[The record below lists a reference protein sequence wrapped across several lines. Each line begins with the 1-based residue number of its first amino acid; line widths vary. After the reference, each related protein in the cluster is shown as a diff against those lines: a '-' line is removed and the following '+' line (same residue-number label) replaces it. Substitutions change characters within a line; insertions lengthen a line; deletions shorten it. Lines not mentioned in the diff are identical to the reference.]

1 MGYLWYPGKHGV
13 VNGNVKL
20 REPIMADRFNDECL
34 EQYYR
39 ALSRVKIMSAAVE
52 KEVFTAYQLAPS
64 QRLRTRITESC
75 LKLVFSLAKN
85 YWKDRDPETLKSLI
99 SAGNV
104 GLMEAIDKFDL
115 TRGSRFSSYASFWIL
130 MHIRNELTGLRDVV
144 RPSAQERKR
153 RMLSAKSRARLA
165 EEGQLPAQAT
175 ASYTSS
181 FQSGSGPDLPAPRE
195 WSPDHA
201 YDSVR
206 RAADLKHLFGQWRRF
221 LRGREQYV
229 LERYYGLGAAPRLT
243 LREVAG
249 NLRLSSERV
258 RQIKEASLEKL
269 QMWLYYD
276 DIQSTSDVL

>member
-1 MGYLWYPGKHGV
+1 
-13 VNGNVKL
+13 
-20 REPIMADRFNDECL
+20 MADRFNDECL

-39 ALSRVKIMSAAVE
+39 ALSRVKIMSADEE
-52 KEVFTAYQLAPS
+52 KAVFTAYQSSPS
-64 QRLRTRITESC
+64 QRLRKRITESC

-104 GLMEAIDKFDL
+104 GLLEAIDKFDL

-144 RPSAQERKR
+144 KPSAQERKR
-153 RMLSAKSRARLA
+153 RMLSARSRARLA
-165 EEGQLPAQAT
+165 EEGRLPAQAP

-181 FQSGSGPDLPAPRE
+181 FQTGAGPDLPASIA

-201 YDSVR
+201 YAEIRKS
-206 RAADLKHLFGQWRRF
+206 ADLRNLFGQWRRF

-243 LREVAG
+243 LREVAA

-258 RQIKEASLEKL
+258 RQIKEASLAKL
-269 QMWLYYD
+269 HVWLSYE